1 MLETFLATLSP
12 MLVMLICI
20 AIGFILRK
28 TKAATENAAAV
39 MSKLEIN
46 VLLPALILRTFLT
59 YCTVESITS
68 RYETVLYGLIATV
81 LAMAMGIPLTKV
93 FSKEKNEQKIYR
105 YCLIIANFG
114 FLANAIV
121 PAIMG
126 DEAMYDYMLFTI
138 PLNILLYAWAFNS
151 LVPEGMGEKKSIWKN
166 LLNPTFIAMAIGI
179 VLGLL
184 GVGELLPDFI
194 NTALGNLAGCMGPV
208 AMLLTGFVVGGYRIT
223 ELLKNKRVY
232 IVTFLRLIVLPAI
245 IVGVLWLLGADN
257 STLFMAMFAFA
268 SALGL
273 NTVVVPAAYDG
284 DTHTG
289 AGMAMIS
296 HVGAIITI
304 PLLYAL
310 LTQLVGGVG

>member
-28 TKAATENAAAV
+28 TKAAPENAATV
-39 MSKLEIN
+39 MSRLEIN
-46 VLLPALILRTFLT
+46 VLLPARILKTFLT

-68 RYETVLYGLIATV
+68 RYETVLYGVVAVALSV
-81 LAMAMGIPLTKV
+81 AMGIPLTKV

-105 YCLIIANFG
+105 YCLIIGNFG
-114 FLANAIV
+114 FLGNAIV

-126 DEAMYDYMLFTI
+126 EAAMYDYMLFTI

-151 LVPEGMGEKKSIWKN
+151 LIPEGQGQKKSIWKR
-166 LLNPTFIAMAIGI
+166 LLNPTCMAMCIGI

-184 GVGELLPDFI
+184 GVGKLLPGFI
-194 NTALGNLAGCMGPV
+194 STALENLAGCMGPV
-208 AMLLTGFVVGGYRIT
+208 AMLLTGFVVGGYDVP

-232 IVTFLRLIVLPAI
+232 IVTLLRLIVLPAVI
-245 IVGVLWLLGADN
+245 IAVLWLLGADN
-257 STLFMAMFAFA
+257 STLFVALFAFS

-273 NTVVVPAAYDG
+273 NTVVVPAAYGG

-289 AGMAMIS
+289 AGMAMVS

-310 LTQLVGGVG
+310 LTQLVGGLG